1 MDSHT
6 YATLY
11 GPWKPAPP
19 PRRTG
24 VRLLAGGL
32 WGITVASMAW
42 LAFLVGM
49 AALWGA
55 ADGASVGGF
64 LLDWVLRVAGA
75 VAVLGAVAFAPGV
88 RRLQGPH
95 RMLLLGILA
104 CPVPAV
110 LAVWTWFNV
119 G

>member
-1 MDSHT
+1 VDSHT

-11 GPWKPAPP
+11 SPWKPAPP

-24 VRLLAGGL
+24 VRLLAGVL
-32 WGITVASMAW
+32 WGITMMSMAW
-42 LAFLVGM
+42 LTCLVGM

-55 ADGASVGGF
+55 AAGAPMGGF
-64 LLDWVLRVAGA
+64 LLDCLLGVASA
-75 VAVLGAVAFAPGV
+75 AAVLGAVAFAPGV
-88 RRLQGPH
+88 RRMEVPY
-95 RMLLLGILA
+95 RMLVLGMIA

-110 LAVWTWFNV
+110 LAVWTWLNV

>member
-1 MDSHT
+1 MDPRT
-6 YATLY
+6 YATLH

-19 PRRTG
+19 LRRAG
-24 VRLLAGGL
+24 VRLLAGVL

-49 AALWGA
+49 TALWSA
-55 ADGASVGGF
+55 ADGAWVGGF
-64 LLDWVLRVAGA
+64 LLDCLLCVAGA
-75 VAVLGAVAFAPGV
+75 AAALGAVAFAPGV
-88 RRLQGPH
+88 RRMEGPH
-95 RMLLLGILA
+95 RMLLLGSLA